1 MTKEKFTI
9 GKKKL
14 DKDAVLKKKI
24 QLKITKKN
32 KNKEKINKK
41 VNKSINKSKNKN
53 TRGRI
58 AWRAGGWGEK
68 ERDFFRGEPM

>member
-1 MTKEKFTI
+1 MRLKKEMKQKDVTKEKVTI

-14 DKDAVLKKKI
+14 DKDKDAVLKKKI

-41 VNKSINKSKNKN
+41 VNKSINKSQNKN

-58 AWRAGGWGEK
+58 A
-68 ERDFFRGEPM
+68 